1 MTKMKKIQNKKVIN
15 LKATLL
21 SGQAFRI
28 IEELDNSFTIILKD
42 RVVNIK
48 EDNDYLILTSNK
60 EDNLEEVVNEY
71 LDLNRDY
78 DSINKYLINN
88 NPELKEIIEYSKGYK
103 ILNQPDFEMLISY
116 IISQNNSV
124 RNISSSIEKISKRYG
139 KKVIF
144 NNKEYYLFP
153 TFNELKKASIEDL
166 NECKVGFRSK
176 YIINALNE
184 LERNSNYLEELNN
197 MDSETAMNKLMTIK
211 GIGMKVASCIL
222 LFGYGKLDTFPIDTW
237 VKKFFNEENQNKIKE
252 KALKKY
258 GKYSGLVIQ
267 YMFHY
272 SRNKNVL

>member
-1 MTKMKKIQNKKVIN
+1 MKKLQKKNKIN

-28 IEELDNSFTIILKD
+28 IEEFDNSFTIILKD

-48 EDNDYLILTSNK
+48 EDNDYLIINSNN
-60 EDNLEEVVNEY
+60 ENNIEEVINEY

-78 DSINKYLINN
+78 ESINKYLINN
-88 NPELKEIIEYSKGYK
+88 NPELKDIIEYSEGYK

-124 RNISSSIEKISKRYG
+124 RNISSSIEKISEKCG
-139 KKVIF
+139 KKVLF
-144 NNKEYYLFP
+144 NNKKYYLFP
-153 TFNELKKASIEDL
+153 TYDELKKLTIEEL

-176 YIINALNE
+176 YIINALKE
-184 LERNSNYLEELNN
+184 LEKDPKYLDRINN
-197 MDSETAMNKLMTIK
+197 MPSEEAMNKLMEIK

-237 VKKFFNEENQNKIKE
+237 VKKLFNEEKQDKIKE
-252 KALKKY
+252 QALKKY

-272 SRNKNVL
+272 SRNKNTL

>member
-1 MTKMKKIQNKKVIN
+1 MRKKVQKNQIN

-28 IEELDNSFTIILKD
+28 IEEFDNSFTIILKD

-48 EDNDYLILTSNK
+48 DDNDYLIINSNN
-60 EDNLEEVVNEY
+60 EDNIEEVINEY
-71 LDLNRDY
+71 LDLDRDY
-78 DSINKYLINN
+78 DEINNYILNN
-88 NPELKEIIEYSKGYK
+88 NPELKDIISYSRGYK

-124 RNISSSIEKISKRYG
+124 RNISSSIEKISKKYG
-139 KKVIF
+139 KRVIF

-153 TFNELKKASIEDL
+153 TFEELKNATTKDL

-176 YIINALNE
+176 YIINAIEE
-184 LERNSNYLEELNN
+184 LKKDSNYLDNLNN
-197 MDSETAMNKLMTIK
+197 MSSEDAMNKLMEIK

-237 VKKFFNEENQNKIKE
+237 VKKFFNEENADKIKSL
-252 KALKKY
+252 AFKKY

>member
-1 MTKMKKIQNKKVIN
+1 MSKQVQKKAIN

-28 IEELDNSFTIILKD
+28 IEEVDNSFTIILKD

-48 EDNDYLILTSNK
+48 EDNEYLIVDSNNEK
-60 EDNLEEVVNEY
+60 NLEEVITEY

-78 DSINKYLINN
+78 EEINKYLLNN
-88 NPELKEIIEYSKGYK
+88 NPELKEIIGYSRGYK

-124 RNISSSIEKISKRYG
+124 RNISSSIEKISKKYG
-139 KKVIF
+139 KRVVF

-153 TFNELKKASIEDL
+153 TFEELKDATIEDL

-176 YIINALNE
+176 YIINAIEE
-184 LERNSNYLEELNN
+184 LKNNPNYLDNLNN
-197 MDSETAMNKLMTIK
+197 MSSEDAMNKLMQIK

-237 VKKFFNEENQNKIKE
+237 VKKFFNEEDANKIKLM
-252 KALKKY
+252 AFNKY

-272 SRNKNVL
+272 SRNKNIL

>member
-1 MTKMKKIQNKKVIN
+1 MKKILKNDIN

-28 IEELDNSFTIILKD
+28 KEEIDNSFTIILND

-48 EDNDYLILTSNK
+48 EDNKYLILNSNY
-60 EDNLEEVVNEY
+60 EENLEDKVIEY

-78 DSINKYLINN
+78 NKINTEILSN
-88 NPELKEIIEYSKGYK
+88 NPNIKDIIEYSKGYK
-103 ILNQPDFEMLISY
+103 ILNQPNFEMLISY

-124 RNISSSIEKISKRYG
+124 RNISSSIEKLSRKYG

-144 NNKEYYLFP
+144 NDIEYYLFP
-153 TFNELKKASIEDL
+153 TFDELKEITEEEL
-166 NECKVGFRSK
+166 RECKVGFRDK
-176 YIINALNE
+176 YIINALEEIKKDN
-184 LERNSNYLEELNN
+184 NYLDNINKLS
-197 MDSETAMNKLMTIK
+197 SEDAMNKLMGIK

-237 VKKFFNEENQNKIKE
+237 VKKFFNEENQSIIKKE
-252 KALKKY
+252 ASKKY

>member
-1 MTKMKKIQNKKVIN
+1 MKKILKNNIN

-28 IEELDNSFTIILKD
+28 KEEIDGSFTVILSD

-48 EDNDYLILTSNK
+48 EDNKYLVLNSNN
-60 EDNLEEVVNEY
+60 EEHLEEKVIEY

-78 DSINKYLINN
+78 NKINSEMLSK
-88 NPELKEIIEYSKGYK
+88 NPNIKDIIEYSKGYK
-103 ILNQPDFEMLISY
+103 ILNQPNFEMLISY

-124 RNISSSIEKISKRYG
+124 RNISSCIEKISKKYG

-144 NNKEYYLFP
+144 NNNEYYLFP
-153 TFNELKKASIEDL
+153 TFNELEDTNEEEL
-166 NECKVGFRSK
+166 KECKVGFRSR

-184 LERNSNYLEELNN
+184 IKKDKNYLNN
-197 MDSETAMNKLMTIK
+197 INKLSSEDAMNKLMEVK

-237 VKKFFNEENQNKIKE
+237 VKKIFNEDNQSIIKKE
-252 KALKKY
+252 AREKY
-258 GKYSGLVIQ
+258 GEYSGLVIQ

>member
-1 MTKMKKIQNKKVIN
+1 MKKIQKNDIN

-28 IEELDNSFTIILKD
+28 KEEIDNSFTIILND

-48 EDNDYLILTSNK
+48 EDNNYLLLNSNN
-60 EDNLEEVVNEY
+60 ELNLEEKVIEY

-78 DSINKYLINN
+78 NKINN
-88 NPELKEIIEYSKGYK
+88 LLIKNNPDLKEIIDYSKGYK

-124 RNISSSIEKISKRYG
+124 RNISSSIEKLSIKYG

-144 NNKEYYLFP
+144 NNKEYHLFP
-153 TFNELKKASIEDL
+153 TFNEFKDTTIEEL

-184 LERNSNYLEELNN
+184 IKKDNNYLNNIYKLNSNDAL
-197 MDSETAMNKLMTIK
+197 NKLMEIK

-222 LFGYGKLDTFPIDTW
+222 LFGYSRFDTFPIDTW
-237 VKKFFNEENQNKIKE
+237 VKKLFKEETQEKIKE
-252 KALKKY
+252 LAYEKY
-258 GKYSGLVIQ
+258 GEYSGLVIQ

>member
-1 MTKMKKIQNKKVIN
+1 MKKILKNDIN

-28 IEELDNSFTIILKD
+28 KEEFDNSFTFILSD

-48 EDNDYLILTSNK
+48 EENEYLILNSNN
-60 EDNLEEVVNEY
+60 EENLEEKVIEY
-71 LDLNRDY
+71 LDLNRNY
-78 DSINKYLINN
+78 NKINN
-88 NPELKEIIEYSKGYK
+88 EVLSKNPNIKDIIEYSKGYK

-124 RNISSSIEKISKRYG
+124 RNISSSIEKMSRKYG
-139 KKVIF
+139 KKVLF

-153 TFNELKKASIEDL
+153 TFDELKNTTEEGLK
-166 NECKVGFRSK
+166 ECKVGFRSK

-184 LERNSNYLEELNN
+184 IEKDNNYLNKINSLSSEE
-197 MDSETAMNKLMTIK
+197 AMNKLMEVK

-222 LFGYGKLDTFPIDTW
+222 LFGYSKLDTFPIDTW
-237 VKKFFNEENQNKIKE
+237 VKKLFNQENQSIIKKE
-252 KALKKY
+252 AIKKY
-258 GKYSGLVIQ
+258 GEYSGLIIQ

-272 SRNKNVL
+272 SRNKKVL

>member
-1 MTKMKKIQNKKVIN
+1 MKKILKNDIN

-28 IEELDNSFTIILKD
+28 KEEFDNSFTVILND
-42 RVVNIK
+42 RIVNIK
-48 EDNDYLILTSNK
+48 EENEYLILNSND
-60 EDNLEEVVNEY
+60 EINLEEKVIEY

-78 DSINKYLINN
+78 NKINN
-88 NPELKEIIEYSKGYK
+88 QVLRKNPNIKNIVEYSKGYK

-124 RNISSSIEKISKRYG
+124 KNISSSIEKLSRKYG
-139 KKVIF
+139 KKILF

-153 TFNELKKASIEDL
+153 TFDELKDITDESLK
-166 NECKVGFRSK
+166 ECKVGFRSK

-184 LERNSNYLEELNN
+184 IKKDSNYLNEINNLSSEE
-197 MDSETAMNKLMTIK
+197 AMNKLMDVK

-237 VKKFFNEENQNKIKE
+237 VKKLFNEENQSIIKKE
-252 KALKKY
+252 AVKKY
-258 GKYSGLVIQ
+258 GEYSGLIIQ

>member
-1 MTKMKKIQNKKVIN
+1 MKKLQKKKLKNNIN

-28 IEELDNSFTIILKD
+28 KEETDGSFIVILDD

-48 EDNDYLILTSNK
+48 EEKDYFILSSNNETDIEK
-60 EDNLEEVVNEY
+60 KVIEY
-71 LDLNRDY
+71 LDLNRNY
-78 DSINKYLINN
+78 NKINKDILFK
-88 NPELKEIIEYSKGYK
+88 NPDIKDVIEYSNGYK

-124 RNISSSIEKISKRYG
+124 RNISSSIEKISQKYG
-139 KKVIF
+139 KKILF

-153 TFNELKKASIEDL
+153 TFNELKNTNEQDL
-166 NECKVGFRSK
+166 KECKVGFRSK

-184 LERNSNYLEELNN
+184 LKKDNNYLNNINNLSSEE
-197 MDSETAMNKLMTIK
+197 AMKKLMEIK

-222 LFGYGKLDTFPIDTW
+222 LFGYGKFDTFPIDTW
-237 VKKFFNEENQNKIKE
+237 VKKFFNENNQEVIKHMAYE
-252 KALKKY
+252 KY
-258 GKYSGLVIQ
+258 GEYSGLVIQ

-272 SRNKNVL
+272 SRNKEVL

>member
-1 MTKMKKIQNKKVIN
+1 MKKIQKNDIN

-28 IEELDNSFTIILKD
+28 KEELDNSFTVILND

-48 EDNDYLILTSNK
+48 ESNDYLLLTSNN
-60 EDNLEEVVNEY
+60 EVNLEEKVIEY

-78 DSINKYLINN
+78 NKINN
-88 NPELKEIIEYSKGYK
+88 LLIKKNPNLKEIIEYSKGYK
-103 ILNQPDFEMLISY
+103 ILNQPNFEMLISY

-124 RNISSSIEKISKRYG
+124 RNISSSIEKISKKYG
-139 KKVIF
+139 KRILF

-153 TFNELKKASIEDL
+153 TFDELKVASIEDL

-184 LERNSNYLEELNN
+184 LKNDNNYLNHINELSS
-197 MDSETAMNKLMTIK
+197 SEALNKLMKIK
-211 GIGMKVASCIL
+211 GIGMKVSSCIL
-222 LFGYGKLDTFPIDTW
+222 LFGYSRFDTFPIDTW
-237 VKKFFNEENQNKIKE
+237 VKKFFNEEKQERIKRLAYE
-252 KALKKY
+252 RY
-258 GKYSGLVIQ
+258 EEYSGLVIQ

>member
-1 MTKMKKIQNKKVIN
+1 MKKVLKKAIN

-28 IEELDNSFTIILKD
+28 ISEIDNSFTAILKD

-48 EDNDYLILTSNK
+48 EDNNYLILTSNK
-60 EDNLEEVVNEY
+60 EDDLEEVVNEY
-71 LDLNRDY
+71 LDLDRDY
-78 DSINKYLINN
+78 NKINKYLLNN
-88 NPELKEIIEYSKGYK
+88 NPELKDIIKYSKGYK
-103 ILNQPDFEMLISY
+103 ILNQSDFEMLISY

-124 RNISSSIEKISKRYG
+124 RNISSSIEKLSRKYG
-139 KKVIF
+139 KKVLF

-153 TFNELKKASIEDL
+153 TFDELKNATIEDL

-176 YIINALNE
+176 YIINAINE
-184 LERNSNYLEELNN
+184 LKKDNKYLDKLND
-197 MDSETAMNKLMTIK
+197 MTSEDAMNKLMQIK

-237 VKKFFNEENQNKIKE
+237 VKKLFNEEDVNKIKSL
-252 KALKKY
+252 AFNKY